1 MKSNERLKA
10 EREKA
15 GLTQAQLANRI
26 GTTYQNISQ
35 YERGIR
41 TPRYE
46 TMVKIASA
54 IGITANQIWQEE
66 LQEETFNKEYGE
78 AIADVSETLKS
89 VVDAFD
95 SVLLQYCSQLSLKNK
110 GKLLSYAADLLDV
123 QTLQEMYPDR
133 SKSKEVDKIL
143 S

>member
-1 MKSNERLKA
+1 MKSHERLKA

-54 IGITANQIWQEE
+54 IGIPVNQIWQEE

-95 SVLLQYCSQLSLKNK
+95 SVLLQYCGQLSLKNK